1 MKNILMIAFLAGIVA
16 CGETKEIV
24 EESVNETTEEVTE
37 VAVDKAMV
45 DGVVKTD
52 TDCGFIIQVKMD
64 DKIVKLEPL
73 DLADE
78 FKEDGLAIKLIYTP
92 SRRPSKC
99 LGMPIV
105 IEKIT
110 K

>member
-1 MKNILMIAFLAGIVA
+1 MKKILMIIFLAGIVA

-24 EESVNETTEEVTE
+24 EESVNETTVEVTE
-37 VAVDKAMV
+37 EAVDEAMLEGLVKA
-45 DGVVKTD
+45 D
-52 TDCGFIIQVKMD
+52 TDCGFIIQVKID

-73 DLADE
+73 ELADE
-78 FKEDGLAIKLIYTP
+78 FKEDGLAVKLIYTA

-105 IEKIT
+105 IEKII

>member
-1 MKNILMIAFLAGIVA
+1 MKKILMITLLAGIVA

-24 EESVNETTEEVTE
+24 EENVTETTEEVTE

-45 DGVVKTD
+45 EGVVKTD
-52 TDCGFIIQVKMD
+52 ADCGFIIEVKMD
-64 DKIVKLEPL
+64 SKIVKLEPL
-73 DLADE
+73 ELADE
-78 FKEDGLAIKLIYTP
+78 FKQDGLAIKLIYTA